1 MREISKRMKN
11 KWMSWGVKGA
21 ENPAGLVMKR
31 ICERSYYGRFLEK
44 IMKKVNIR
52 WEVNLHQ

>member
-1 MREISKRMKN
+1 
-11 KWMSWGVKGA
+11 MSWGVKGA

-44 IMKKVNIR
+44 IMKKVNIG